1 MLFLATN
8 RIINKMH
15 QLMKTFFYLT
25 FVVFTLFSSRVFAL
39 EELDSIAIIVNDET
53 ISTQQIKKRL
63 RDFKR
68 QIQIQGQTPPPEKSL
83 KKQVIERMILDSI
96 QLQLAKAQGINI
108 DDLSLNKAL
117 EKIASNNQSTLSDMS
132 RMLQS
137 KGINYADFREQTR
150 NDMIIQQLQ
159 QRIIAGLVKVSPQ
172 EIDIFLAQQK
182 ESGETANDKYH
193 LAHILIATPEA
204 ASPEEIQTA
213 KTKAEQAIAYLEEGD
228 SFKDIALRFSDGR
241 NALQGGDLKWRSAAE
256 LPPLFLNT
264 ARILNKNQISQ
275 PLRSAGGFHI
285 LKLIDKK
292 TQAHIVSQTLSRH
305 ILIKTDEITS
315 NENARK
321 KLLDIKTRIKNGE
334 KFSDLAAKFS
344 QDPGSKNRGGD
355 LGWATEGTFVPRFTE
370 VMNTLKKNQISEPF
384 KSQFGWHII
393 QVLDRR
399 KQDDT
404 VQRIRQKAERAIQNR
419 KAEEELQLWL
429 RRARDEA
436 YVDFKIETAE

>member
-1 MLFLATN
+1 ML
-8 RIINKMH
+8 

-39 EELDSIAIIVNDET
+39 EELDSIAIIVNDEI

-63 RDFKR
+63 SDFKR
-68 QIQIQGQTPPPEKSL
+68 QIQIQSQTPPPEKSL

-137 KGINYADFREQTR
+137 KGINYTDFREQTR

-204 ASPEEIQTA
+204 ASTEEIQTA

-241 NALQGGDLKWRSAAE
+241 NALQGGDLKWRRPAE

-264 ARILNKNQISQ
+264 ARTLNKNQTSQ

-315 NENARK
+315 NESARK

-355 LGWATEGTFVPRFTE
+355 LG
-370 VMNTLKKNQISEPF
+370 
-384 KSQFGWHII
+384 
-393 QVLDRR
+393 
-399 KQDDT
+399 
-404 VQRIRQKAERAIQNR
+404 
-419 KAEEELQLWL
+419 
-429 RRARDEA
+429 
-436 YVDFKIETAE
+436 

>member
-1 MLFLATN
+1 
-8 RIINKMH
+8 
-15 QLMKTFFYLT
+15 MKTFFYLT

-393 QVLDRR
+393 QALDRR